1 MAVQPL
7 VGAKLMSTLSSRCL
21 LAPMPFVRA
30 RLMSTLPLRCLSM
43 PFVWALMSTPSLR
56 CLLASDGSMAK
67 ADVNFSRFD
76 VCIRCLGGID
86 ANFSSF
92 DVCL

>member
-1 MAVQPL
+1 MAIQPL

-43 PFVWALMSTPSLR
+43 SISLID
-56 CLLASDGSMAK
+56 ASDALRLGS
-67 ADVNFSRFD
+67 DVNS
-76 VCIRCLGGID
+76 
-86 ANFSSF
+86 FSSMSAG
-92 DVCL
+92 L